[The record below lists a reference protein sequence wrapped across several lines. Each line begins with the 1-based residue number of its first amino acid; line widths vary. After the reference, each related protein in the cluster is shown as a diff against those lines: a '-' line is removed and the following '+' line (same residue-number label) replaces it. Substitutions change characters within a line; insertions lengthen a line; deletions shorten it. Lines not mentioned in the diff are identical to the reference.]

1 MMAGLLQDR
10 IVRRI
15 SQTQHSVTP
24 SPSTR
29 SAHTHTLAQR
39 TNEQELTRG
48 LCQPPP
54 KPAQGLVATPSSRR
68 RLSADEWMQVNGNCA
83 RPCVICNEEFRLQPQ
98 ACLRKCQLSSGRK
111 FCPQCRT
118 AQYETRVIYDG
129 VRLYREKCALRIQ
142 AWWRGCVTRRWYR
155 DMRKI
160 VPTNGLQFHCRFFAE
175 KELKENMLQTL
186 HIDLDTFLQDMDV
199 NIAHF
204 RHVMQQF
211 SCHIGTFRDMEDEWS
226 ETQEKAL
233 RRDTHDCPI
242 CLSPLRS
249 AEVVLLSCSHLLH
262 QSCLRES
269 ELACQD
275 RDATCPLCRSQY
287 VSVPVPDSALLAYHT
302 RYGS

>member
-1 MMAGLLQDR
+1 
-10 IVRRI
+10 
-15 SQTQHSVTP
+15 
-24 SPSTR
+24 
-29 SAHTHTLAQR
+29 
-39 TNEQELTRG
+39 
-48 LCQPPP
+48 
-54 KPAQGLVATPSSRR
+54 
-68 RLSADEWMQVNGNCA
+68 
-83 RPCVICNEEFRLQPQ
+83 
-98 ACLRKCQLSSGRK
+98 
-111 FCPQCRT
+111 
-118 AQYETRVIYDG
+118 
-129 VRLYREKCALRIQ
+129 
-142 AWWRGCVTRRWYR
+142 
-155 DMRKI
+155 
-160 VPTNGLQFHCRFFAE
+160 
-175 KELKENMLQTL
+175 MLQTL

-204 RHVMQQF
+204 RHVIRQF
-211 SCHIGTFRDMEDEWS
+211 SCHVGTFRDMEDEWS

-287 VSVPVPDSALLAYHT
+287 VSVPVPDSALLAYRT